1 MVTSAGSAEAA
12 TALDDTPIDVPDP
25 AAAAVRATE
34 CPSHDV
40 AAASARPARPTR
52 HRKGPLTVLT
62 GALGVVS
69 GAAPHVLHHVTPLLG
84 AALVAGAGG
93 TILFAAL
100 GFAASV
106 PFLLRLR
113 WRFGTWWAPAVA
125 TVIYAAMFTASTLW
139 VAPLINDVIRP
150 DPTPP
155 VPAVSQADHAAHHP
169 S

>member
-1 MVTSAGSAEAA
+1 MVTSAGPAEAA
-12 TALDDTPIDVPDP
+12 TAPDDAPIDVPDP

-34 CPSHDV
+34 CPSHAV
-40 AAASARPARPTR
+40 AAASTRPTPR
-52 HRKGPLTVLT
+52 RKGPLTALT

-113 WRFGTWWAPAVA
+113 RRFGTWWAPAVA
-125 TVIYAAMFTASTLW
+125 TVIYAVMFTASTLW

-155 VPAVSQADHAAHHP
+155 VPAISQADHAAHHP